1 MDVDRGAR
9 KEVDLQTVVFVVVF
23 VVVVVVVVYVGRRGE
38 KKQGDGWC
46 KFAARCSSAHP
57 RGVVV
62 ALGKRPEPYS
72 S

>member
-9 KEVDLQTVVFVVVF
+9 KEVDLQTVV
-23 VVVVVVVVYVGRRGE
+23 VVVVVVVVGRRGE

-46 KFAARCSSAHP
+46 RFAARCSSAHP